1 MAITNQSVSF
11 KISLTDA
18 TEPTIFYVEKHTVT
32 TTLQGVA
39 TLVVGNGELLSG
51 NFATIPWANGGI
63 NLQIEIDPL
72 GGENYAAM
80 GSELLQSVPYS
91 LFAASGNEGPAGAQ
105 GEQGP
110 QGLQGDIGPQGPEGL
125 LVTGSTG
132 QILTNDGIEWVATS
146 DIHLA
151 NGNIGVGTT
160 TPSGRLDVKS
170 NDATEE
176 EPVFAVRNNAGE
188 IVFAVYQNGVR
199 MYVEETP
206 GKGSRGGFAIGG
218 IGDNI
223 KTGTEYFRVTPDS
236 VRVNLREP
244 TVKGSRGGFAIGG
257 IGDNIKTQPSNLFYI
272 GQDSARI
279 YINTEPTAKG
289 SRGGFAIG
297 GIGDNIKGE
306 DSELMRVTKDSTR
319 VYVNTNPAKGSRGGF
334 AIGGIGDNIKGETSF
349 MHLTP
354 ENYFIGHESG
364 MGIQPSGLYNST
376 LGYQTGKA
384 LTTGRENI
392 FVGYQA
398 GFSNTSGWGNT
409 AIGYKSLRSNTI
421 GKQNVANGYE
431 AMYSCINGD
440 FNVANG
446 YQSLYTN
453 SSGAYNVANG
463 YQALYSNTNGNYNAA
478 YGHMALYS
486 NSTGQDNT
494 AIGYQAMYFN
504 ISAQQNVAIG
514 KSALFNANTNY
525 NVAIGNSA
533 LYSNTT
539 GSYNTAL
546 GFSAFYSG
554 TAWVNSTAIGYGT
567 AITASRQIRL
577 GNASIESIGGQVGWT
592 TVSDARFKNQIKENV
607 PGLDFILKLRPV
619 TYHLD
624 MNKIANFL
632 HTPDS
637 VRTLESEN
645 LAAAELHTGFV
656 AQEVEE
662 TANKLGFVFS
672 GVDKPKNSNDY
683 YGLRY
688 AEFTVPLVKAVQEQQ
703 IQIEQLKA
711 ENADLKSRLERLEKL
726 IQN

>member
-18 TEPTIFYVEKHTVT
+18 TESTIFYTEKHAVT
-32 TTLQGVA
+32 TTLQGIASFVI
-39 TLVVGNGELLSG
+39 GNGELLSG

-91 LFAASGNEGPAGAQ
+91 LFAASGNEGPTGPQ
-105 GEQGP
+105 GEQGI
-110 QGLQGDIGPQGPEGL
+110 QGEVGPQGPEGN
-125 LVTGSTG
+125 LVAGSVG
-132 QILTNDGIEWVATS
+132 QILTNNGTSWVAS
-146 DIHLA
+146 NDIYLA
-151 NGNIGVGTT
+151 NGNVGVGTT
-160 TPSGRLDVKS
+160 SPTGLLDVKGG
-170 NDATEE
+170 DPTEE
-176 EPVFAVRNNAGE
+176 EPIFLVRNNEGKT
-188 IVFAVYQNGVR
+188 VFAVYQSGVR
-199 MYVEETP
+199 MYVDESST
-206 GKGSRGGFAIGG
+206 KGSRGGFAIGG

-223 KTGTEYFRVTPDS
+223 KAGNEYFRVTPDS

-257 IGDNIKTQPSNLFYI
+257 IGDNIKAQPSNLFYI

-279 YINTEPTAKG
+279 YIDTTSAGKG

-297 GIGDNIKGE
+297 GIGDNIKGKGP
-306 DSELMRVTKDSTR
+306 ELLRVTKDSTR
-319 VYVNTNPAKGSRGGF
+319 VYVNTNPSKGSRGGF
-334 AIGGIGDNIKGETSF
+334 AIGGIGDNIKGVTDF
-349 MHLTP
+349 MFLTP

-392 FVGYQA
+392 FIGYQA

-409 AIGYKSLRSNTI
+409 AIGYKALRSNTI
-421 GKQNVANGYE
+421 GKQNTANGYE

-463 YQALYSNTNGNYNAA
+463 YQALYKNTNGNYNAA
-478 YGHMALYS
+478 YGYMALYS
-486 NSTGQDNT
+486 NSSGQDNT

-504 ISAQQNVAIG
+504 TSAQQNVAIG

-525 NVAIGNSA
+525 NVAVGNSA

-554 TAWVNSTAIGYGT
+554 TEYVNSTALGYGT
-567 AITASRQIRL
+567 AITASTQVRV
-577 GNASIESIGGQVGWT
+577 GNAGITSIGGQVGWT
-592 TVSDARFKNQIKENV
+592 TVSDARFKSEVKENV
-607 PGLDFILKLRPV
+607 PGLEFILKLRPV

-637 VRTLESEN
+637 VRTWESEK

-662 TANKLGFVFS
+662 EANKLGFNFS

-688 AEFTVPLVKAVQEQQ
+688 SEFTVPLVKAVQEQQ
-703 IQIEQLKA
+703 AQIEQLKA
-711 ENADLKSRLERLEKL
+711 ENANLKLRLERIEEL
-726 IQN
+726 IKTK